1 MKQKRIVYRL
11 VCERPN
17 KALVSAIVVGKAAK
31 IYKPGI
37 AQRAPKW
44 LAGRGYYITA
54 FRNRRAARLFAMV
67 AFTGHRTQIWKCEAT
82 EVIPRSKLPPICWMS
97 DLAAG
102 TLAHATTMTW
112 PTDTVMCKTIK
123 LLERVE

>member
-1 MKQKRIVYRL
+1 MKQKQIVYKLIREQPRNIL
-11 VCERPN
+11 T
-17 KALVSAIVVGKAAK
+17 SIVVTGKAAK

-44 LAGRGYYITA
+44 LAERGYYITA
-54 FRNRRAARLFAMV
+54 FRNRRAAHLFAMA
-67 AFTGHRTQIWKCEAT
+67 AFPGGESQIWRCEAT

-102 TLAHATTMTW
+102 TLARAAMTW

-123 LLERVE
+123 LLKRVE